1 MKLHSETLDLSTRQ
15 PFGIA
20 RWTHSHYSRTFVSL
34 EHEGL
39 TGHGE
44 AAPNAYYGETSGTV
58 QAVLPELAMAV
69 QDPWDWEGLSAR
81 MSSVLPHWHPSVRCA
96 LEMASLDWC
105 ARRVDLPVWR
115 LLGLSD
121 TCVPESSF
129 TISLAPL
136 DDMRSQTTEALN
148 AGYTILKVKLGTDRD
163 VAILEALREEA
174 PSCRLR
180 VDANAAW
187 SRTQARWMLPVLA
200 AHDVE
205 LLEQPPVA
213 GDLEGHAELRRR
225 SPLPLVADESLT
237 GLTVLP
243 TLAGAFD
250 AVNLKL
256 AKLGGPLQALRAVA
270 LARTLGMNVMMGCMV
285 ESSLGISAA
294 AQLSGLVD
302 WVDLDGA
309 LLLAADPFQGLEW
322 QGGQLARPTRPGWG
336 VDRS

>member
-81 MSSVLPHWHPSVRCA
+81 MSSVLPHGHPSVRCA

-148 AGYTILKVKLGTDRD
+148 AGYTILKVKLGT
-163 VAILEALREEA
+163 AII
-174 PSCRLR
+174 
-180 VDANAAW
+180 
-187 SRTQARWMLPVLA
+187 
-200 AHDVE
+200 
-205 LLEQPPVA
+205 
-213 GDLEGHAELRRR
+213 
-225 SPLPLVADESLT
+225 
-237 GLTVLP
+237 
-243 TLAGAFD
+243 
-250 AVNLKL
+250 
-256 AKLGGPLQALRAVA
+256 
-270 LARTLGMNVMMGCMV
+270 
-285 ESSLGISAA
+285 GISSIHLLKTFINADNYTDRVLI
-294 AQLSGLVD
+294 AQTVIHITFLMSAMAIAYTDKLM
-302 WVDLDGA
+302 
-309 LLLAADPFQGLEW
+309 
-322 QGGQLARPTRPGWG
+322 ARAPGEH
-336 VDRS
+336 